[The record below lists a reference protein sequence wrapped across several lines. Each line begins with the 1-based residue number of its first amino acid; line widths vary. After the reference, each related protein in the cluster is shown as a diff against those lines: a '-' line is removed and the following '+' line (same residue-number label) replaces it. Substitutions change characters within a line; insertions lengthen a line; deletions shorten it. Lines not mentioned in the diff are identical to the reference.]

1 HVTAGAPFELT
12 EGQRALALEAR
23 EVASGTLRPI
33 AEAGAPGRV
42 NRPLVAALAETGLLA
57 RVFDE
62 RGGALELCI
71 LREALAQACTDA
83 ETALAMQ
90 GLCGT
95 TIQRTGAP
103 EVVGRWVPAI
113 AGGQAVGAFALSE
126 PEHGTDAGAVELS
139 ATPEGAGGHRLSGV
153 KTWISNAPDADVYVV
168 FARTTPDAGA
178 KGVSA
183 FVVPGDSP
191 GLSGEPIELLSGH
204 PI

>member
-1 HVTAGAPFELT
+1 
-12 EGQRALALEAR
+12 
-23 EVASGTLRPI
+23 
-33 AEAGAPGRV
+33 GRV
-42 NRPLVAALAETGLLA
+42 NRALVSALGSSGLLGYM
-57 RVFDE
+57 FEE
-62 RGGALELCI
+62 RLGALGLCV
-71 LREALAQACTDA
+71 LREALAQGCTEA

-103 EVVGRWVPAI
+103 EVVDRWVPAI
-113 AGGQAVGAFALSE
+113 ASGQAVGAFALSE
-126 PEHGTDAGAVELS
+126 PGHGTDAGGIELS
-139 ATPEGAGGHRLSGV
+139 ATLGGDGGYRLSGT

-204 PI
+204 PIGRLEF